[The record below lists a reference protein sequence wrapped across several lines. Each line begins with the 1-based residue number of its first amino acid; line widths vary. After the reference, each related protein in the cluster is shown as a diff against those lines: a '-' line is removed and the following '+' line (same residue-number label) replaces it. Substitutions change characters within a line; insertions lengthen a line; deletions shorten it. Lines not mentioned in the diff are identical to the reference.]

1 VKSQIAK
8 MILLGIQEEIFGNF
22 FKKLVDA
29 KLPED
34 LIKELRILLE
44 KGEIESKEKILEAV
58 KRGVEDADRHSK
70 H

>member
-1 VKSQIAK
+1 MESQITK
-8 MILLGIQEEIFGNF
+8 MILLGIQEEIFGDF

-34 LIKELRILLE
+34 LIKELRTLLE
-44 KGEIESKEKILEAV
+44 KGEIENKEKILEAV
-58 KRGVEDADRHSK
+58 KRGVEAAGEHQK